1 MYSTFETNP
10 LPGDAFGFEDVTNV
24 FVNAAQGMF
33 DAYPRPMRVNLRID
47 HRYGP
52 GADALYGGIH
62 AHGRYER
69 I

>member
-1 MYSTFETNP
+1 
-10 LPGDAFGFEDVTNV
+10 
-24 FVNAAQGMF
+24 
-33 DAYPRPMRVNLRID
+33 MRVNLRID